1 MERKTHDS
9 ELVELGTASIETRG
23 VPIQAVPEDNGYRAL
38 GLSDE

>member
-1 MERKTHDS
+1 MERDTPDLAL
-9 ELVELGTASIETRG
+9 EELGTASTDTLG

>member
-9 ELVELGTASIETRG
+9 ELVELGTASTETRG